1 MDQNHPQSKWQT
13 TITGNDLCQQGEEF
27 TSYKSVLQLEDNL
40 KSFFILVRL
49 NKSGLKKIMSCLSQ
63 HIALMRMHPSGV
75 TESQSREVI
84 ASQSVPGWSAFNA
97 MLYSELPE
105 ISMVSYCPLIDG
117 FSTEFST
124 IYTVLKHAQAI
135 SNTMGQ
141 EDTVIIFDLAIY
153 VKAKQI
159 QWRFANEF
167 SDVVIRMGT
176 FHIALNFLAII
187 GKKYQN

>member
-1 MDQNHPQSKWQT
+1 
-13 TITGNDLCQQGEEF
+13 
-27 TSYKSVLQLEDNL
+27 
-40 KSFFILVRL
+40 
-49 NKSGLKKIMSCLSQ
+49 
-63 HIALMRMHPSGV
+63 MRMHPSGV
-75 TESQSREVI
+75 TESQSPEVI
-84 ASQSVPGWSAFNA
+84 ASQSVPGWNAFNA
-97 MLYSELPE
+97 MLYPELPE
-105 ISMVSYCPLIDG
+105 ISMVGYCPLIDG
-117 FSTEFST
+117 SSTEFST

-141 EDTVIIFDLAIY
+141 EDTVITFDLAIY

-187 GKKYQN
+187 GKKYLNSGLEDLLIESGV